1 MPYLNAFSF
10 RRCILTLFKLFSKIL
25 EVSEK
30 AEEFCGQILTEG
42 EFCMQS
48 ELYRAA
54 LLLKLLKKI
63 QILLLQLLKWS
74 LLWFKMSLRV
84 NVVVV
89 NDLNISS

>member
-1 MPYLNAFSF
+1 MPYLHAFSF

-30 AEEFCGQILTEG
+30 AEEFCGEILTEG

-74 LLWFKMSLRV
+74 LLWFKISFWIHLVGV
-84 NVVVV
+84 NH
-89 NDLNISS
+89 LNVSS